1 MGCPALADSAGF
13 ALHRP
18 ELLEALIRGEEK
30 IARLMRDRSRPFS
43 AKTILVEAGTE
54 HGYVYRVRRGWAGRV
69 RTLGDG
75 RSQFILI
82 FLPGD
87 LFAVKSMFV
96 TIHPDT
102 VEVLSDA
109 VIERIDQRTLRDA
122 FDSDRDVATRCTW
135 QVLEEERRL
144 HNWVVGLGQGSAEE
158 RLAMLLLDF
167 RGRLILSRAIRP
179 NSTAFDLPMTQQ
191 QLGDHLGVTTVHVN
205 RVLKALREG
214 GVVSVRGHKVEVGD
228 LDALVRLAAPL
239 LDSFERSQW
248 ASSSPAAGQ
257 TSSGNG

>member
-1 MGCPALADSAGF
+1 MADSAGF

-18 ELLEALIRGEEK
+18 ELLGPLTRGEEK
-30 IARLMRDRSRPFS
+30 IARLMRDGSGAYPPR
-43 AKTILVEAGTE
+43 TILVEAGTE
-54 HGYVYRVRRGWAGRV
+54 HDFVYRIRRGWAGRV

-96 TIHPDT
+96 TVHPDT
-102 VEVLSDA
+102 IEVLSDA
-109 VIERIDQRTLRDA
+109 VIERIDQRALRAAYDM
-122 FDSDRDVATRCTW
+122 DRDVATRCTW

-167 RGRLILSRAIRP
+167 RGRLILSRVVRP
-179 NSTAFDLPMTQQ
+179 DATGFVLPMTQQ
-191 QLGDHLGVTTVHVN
+191 QLGDHLGITTVHVN
-205 RVLKALREG
+205 RVLKALREASI
-214 GVVSVRGHKVEVGD
+214 VSVRGHKVEVGD
-228 LDALVRLAAPL
+228 LDALVRLASPL
-239 LDSFERSQW
+239 LDAFERSQR
-248 ASSSPAAGQ
+248 AFSGQAADATNRGDP
-257 TSSGNG
+257 